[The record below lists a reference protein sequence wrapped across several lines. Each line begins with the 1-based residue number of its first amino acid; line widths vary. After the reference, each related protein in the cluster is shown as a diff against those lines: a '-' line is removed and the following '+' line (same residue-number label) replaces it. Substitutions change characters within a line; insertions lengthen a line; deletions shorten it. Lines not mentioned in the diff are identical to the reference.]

1 MLSKLT
7 HWFDARRR
15 ERALRNHPI
24 DDALW
29 QATLA
34 GLPFLNHLEA
44 ADLVRLREL
53 SSLFIAQKEFS
64 TAHELELTD
73 AMTVA
78 IAPQACL
85 PGLNLGLALYRGC
98 VGVVFFPG
106 EFVVA
111 KMFGGDM

>member
-24 DDALW
+24 DEPLW

-34 GLPFLNHLEA
+34 GLPFLAYLEA
-44 ADLVRLREL
+44 ADLARLRQL
-53 SSLFIAQKEFS
+53 TSLFIAQKEFS

-78 IAPQACL
+78 IATQACL
-85 PGLNLGLALYRGC
+85 PVLNLDLDLYRGW
-98 VGVVFFPG
+98 VGVIVYPG
-106 EFVVA
+106 EFIIR
-111 KMFGGDM
+111 K